1 MELHWSA
8 TFFKEMVKT
17 KSDLLKN
24 LDNFYKNRFHIETF
38 MSYMNMYH
46 CSTFKPQYSE
56 PWYSEFH
63 DIVNKTQLPFWGFTR
78 HITFDIVNLSIQ
90 WTKRVWRT
98 HSLYW
103 GLSVVLIYLY
113 FLHFFG
119 ALWLE
124 ISWLLRPVNDD
135 SIFRCSWQTYCQ
147 YQFTILYVIFSPWKI
162 KIKKPSRLF
171 IVMWLATQGELY
183 WYPAG
188 FLFPLLY
195 SQLFRNLTRRRG

>member
-1 MELHWSA
+1 MKSRGICIIVTYCWKLWHLFCWWVFLQATKKRRRWLADQNKQQISCQNFKIFLMELHWSA

-78 HITFDIVNLSIQ
+78 HITFDIVNLSI
-90 WTKRVWRT
+90 
-98 HSLYW
+98 
-103 GLSVVLIYLY
+103 
-113 FLHFFG
+113 
-119 ALWLE
+119 
-124 ISWLLRPVNDD
+124 
-135 SIFRCSWQTYCQ
+135 
-147 YQFTILYVIFSPWKI
+147 
-162 KIKKPSRLF
+162 
-171 IVMWLATQGELY
+171 
-183 WYPAG
+183 
-188 FLFPLLY
+188 
-195 SQLFRNLTRRRG
+195 